1 MAAKRKKIPFH
12 IAHNLKEYRLPV
24 DSFHEEKHRGI
35 RFFARDDAD
44 ALLYAKKVGGGY
56 AKLGTDGKYFHE
68 KGDEY

>member
-24 DSFHEEKHRGI
+24 DSFHEEKQRGI
-35 RFFARDDAD
+35 KFFAKDDAD

>member
-1 MAAKRKKIPFH
+1 MAKKNKPLHDNMNEFKLPDGTKFYAK
-12 IAHNLKEYRLPV
+12 
-24 DSFHEEKHRGI
+24 DSK
-35 RFFARDDAD
+35 D